1 MAEEGGFNF
10 DDFEESADAAA
21 AVPDAPEAIAD
32 EAMEDFDADADAD
45 PSAAVAK
52 AADALP
58 EAEVPP
64 PDEDGPKRP
73 VRWYRHWVRPKFLQY
88 RYMYDYRT
96 NYYNDVIEYLDKR
109 AKGVNCE
116 IPRAQTWAERVLRTH
131 TNPSVLDYYKNQKK
145 EDKHLIQTIAASIK
159 THNYHT
165 KAYINQRYASVL

>member
-1 MAEEGGFNF
+1 MSRRDDDEGFNF
-10 DDFEESADAAA
+10 DDIEADSSPDVPAPSAIAAEDGEVGDVFDVEESAAAA
-21 AVPDAPEAIAD
+21 ADAAQ
-32 EAMEDFDADADAD
+32 
-45 PSAAVAK
+45 
-52 AADALP
+52 LP

-64 PDEDGPKRP
+64 PEDEEMRRP
-73 VRWYRHWVRPKFLQY
+73 IRWYRHWVRPKFLQY

-109 AKGVNCE
+109 AKGVHCE

-131 TNPSVLDYYKNQKK
+131 TNPTVLDYYKNQKK
-145 EDKHLIQTIAASIK
+145 EDKHLIQVIAASIR